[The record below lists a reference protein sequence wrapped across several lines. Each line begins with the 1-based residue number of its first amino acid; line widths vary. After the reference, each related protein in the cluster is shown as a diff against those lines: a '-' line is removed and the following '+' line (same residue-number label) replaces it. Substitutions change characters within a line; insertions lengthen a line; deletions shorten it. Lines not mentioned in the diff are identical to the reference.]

1 MRSTVPMEG
10 NPWPHDMVI
19 TVEDGSQQLLEL
31 LWLREAWGLQPVGN
45 LPPRLVDEPERAGD
59 SDDREAW
66 ETAWPEVW
74 QEAANHAAVL
84 VEPSMFDELQRTG
97 NGSLERAELLR
108 RMVGPT
114 WRDRF
119 GDDAFDEHYQEW
131 TRRRFEA
138 RRGAHQRP
146 LAETPERRSLDALI
160 AAWRAGL
167 SKVVTI
173 PCRGD
178 YTRVLGGS
186 ALLLT
191 DAARNDPDRYSSALT
206 SFAAR

>member
-31 LWLREAWGLQPVGN
+31 LWLREAWGLQPVGD

-84 VEPSMFDELQRTG
+84 VEPSMFEQLQRTG

-131 TRRRFEA
+131 TRRHFEA
-138 RRGAHQRP
+138 RSSPARVSPAPAAAPSRPASTRGGRRAARRC
-146 LAETPERRSLDALI
+146 ARRSGSTSPSSGTTPTSCPSPRVV
-160 AAWRAGL
+160 RA
-167 SKVVTI
+167 SRT
-173 PCRGD
+173 PRCRPQPIG
-178 YTRVLGGS
+178 
-186 ALLLT
+186 
-191 DAARNDPDRYSSALT
+191 
-206 SFAAR
+206 